1 MAEHKAKATMQG
13 RQCNTALL
21 RRSQVIRLAA
31 GGQTLHLPVLGRSNI
46 GQFTPLLGNI
56 LTMLRVSDT
65 DAQTLHNLLRVLQ
78 TKHEQYSGSPEQ
90 EQFSGLAEHYRYS
103 GSPEHMDYLG
113 SAIIHIECNQRNQQV
128 NSTFLRGCVRN
139 LCRTKRDAQN
149 RLSLSE
155 SVNYPF
161 LRGAVQPFESVS
173 TGFSQAER
181 NKSCSLLPHSGID
194 EEQDLK
200 IKTAIINRT
209 NAKTIFFIAYPFGS
223 IPRDC
228 SSLRITRLI
237 QAASDSSPSCL
248 CASSIKS
255 RSSGS
260 SRNWNGGLPRLSF
273 LCVDTFSTPNVV
285 CLCVITHYMHVNE
298 KATPQSAETLLRRL
312 TTNVNASNEAAMTD
326 HITHPQG
333 RNSYTWR
340 FLALNRHDKKA
351 RPCRLSVEAATERE
365 ARLILAPH
373 FILSLAGRLP
383 VQEVR
388 HA

>member
-1 MAEHKAKATMQG
+1 MGAHKTKATMQG
-13 RQCNTALL
+13 RQCNIALL
-21 RRSQVIRLAA
+21 KHHQIT
-31 GGQTLHLPVLGRSNI
+31 G
-46 GQFTPLLGNI
+46 
-56 LTMLRVSDT
+56 LTVGD
-65 DAQTLHNLLRVLQ
+65 QTLHNLLRVLQ
-78 TKHEQYSGSPEQ
+78 TKHEQYSGSPKQ
-90 EQFSGLAEHYRYS
+90 EQFSGLAEHYRCS

-113 SAIIHIECNQRNQQV
+113 SAIIHVECNQRNQQV

-155 SVNYPF
+155 SVNSPS
-161 LRGAVQPFESVS
+161 LRGEALKLWVNRSHPQNSSGVAQIVHAEIIGTQSHTGISGEPHGTDDIGSV
-173 TGFSQAER
+173 
-181 NKSCSLLPHSGID
+181 H
-194 EEQDLK
+194 
-200 IKTAIINRT
+200 
-209 NAKTIFFIAYPFGS
+209 PFGS
-223 IPRDC
+223 MPC
-228 SSLRITRLI
+228 CKSSLR
-237 QAASDSSPSCL
+237 ASAFSQ
-248 CASSIKS
+248 
-255 RSSGS
+255 
-260 SRNWNGGLPRLSF
+260 LPRLTPSRLAASF
-273 LCVDTFSTPNVV
+273 SCWRNSGVMRIWKVGDRPSPFGVLSLLIVDMYVRNLLLWILLCTY
-285 CLCVITHYMHVNE
+285 VITAYVKN
-298 KATPQSAETLLRRL
+298 ATPRSGGTLPRRL

-351 RPCRLSVEAATERE
+351 IPCRLSVEAATERE